1 MYEVSIEPPHGDVEW
16 MALHTEPDTLF
27 LSSFCKRDGDPDMFI
42 SYGLVFYRI

>member
-16 MALHTEPDTLF
+16 MALHTGPDTL
-27 LSSFCKRDGDPDMFI
+27 LSSFCKRDGDPDVFI